1 MTKLHNNILSFLVV
15 VVLFAVS
22 GCSDD
27 VAEYMG
33 TWRRIPAG
41 DSIYRGFTLGGNGIA
56 TSVNLS
62 TTQYNTWHRKR
73 DTLWLSGKRFTDTSV
88 VAFTDTFLV
97 KKITH
102 DSLVLLSDKE
112 KLRFARE

>member
-1 MTKLHNNILSFLVV
+1 MTLHNKIGFVFV
-15 VVLFAVS
+15 AVALFAVY

-27 VAEYMG
+27 AAEYIG

-56 TSVNLS
+56 ASVNLS
-62 TTQYNTWHRKR
+62 TTQYNTWRRKR

-88 VAFTDTFLV
+88 VPFTDTFLV

-102 DSLVLLSDKE
+102 DSLVLLSDK
-112 KLRFARE
+112 KKMRFARE